1 VLEHIFVV
9 SGWFTGSHVV
19 KAQSRSHGHTRKHET
34 NPDGPTFMYFSISTV
49 VAAELLYAAIWTFLA
64 VMPLGGAYCMK
75 LRWSISG

>member
-1 VLEHIFVV
+1 
-9 SGWFTGSHVV
+9 
-19 KAQSRSHGHTRKHET
+19 
-34 NPDGPTFMYFSISTV
+34 MYFSISTV